1 MKARRR
7 SIIPSSAACG
17 VNDCSPVRAGVAPDE
32 WRPAFEPR
40 RCISPEPGQ
49 VHHDLK
55 VPASYCA
62 GRLVDARIRTGCPGH
77 PVPHRAIIARGRI
90 VKLEGSLATFP
101 LRELIDMVTFSSVTG
116 VLNIYESGK
125 AGHLFFRDGA
135 LYHAERGAAR
145 GIDALAELLA
155 VDEAFFSFVSDIVA
169 EDESLWGAP
178 HYFLQSAERA
188 ANRWRQIRPYVPD
201 LERTPRLLVAP
212 EWIERH
218 VNPAHHPLLAL
229 VDGRLTLRDI
239 AARLSW
245 AAIDVAEIAAQLL
258 LDGVIELT
266 SASPE
271 PPDPAPPARQ
281 SGLFDRLLAS
291 DTASPASPP
300 KAPPPADPRPRSHQ
314 SVEDSI
320 LRLLRGSG

>member
-1 MKARRR
+1 M
-7 SIIPSSAACG
+7 
-17 VNDCSPVRAGVAPDE
+17 
-32 WRPAFEPR
+32 
-40 RCISPEPGQ
+40 
-49 VHHDLK
+49 
-55 VPASYCA
+55 
-62 GRLVDARIRTGCPGH
+62 DARIRAACLGRSVLHCT
-77 PVPHRAIIARGRI
+77 IIARERI

-116 VLNIYESGK
+116 VLNIYGSGK
-125 AGHLFFRDGA
+125 AGRLFFRDGA

-155 VDEAFFSFVSDIVA
+155 IDEAFFSFVSDIVA

-188 ANRWRQIRPYVPD
+188 ATRWRQIRPYVPD
-201 LERTPRLLVAP
+201 LERIPRLLVAP

-245 AAIDVAEIAAQLL
+245 AAIDVAEIAAQLS

-266 SASPE
+266 TSPSE
-271 PPDPAPPARQ
+271 PPDPAPPARG

-291 DTASPASPP
+291 GSATPASPP
-300 KAPPPADPRPRSHQ
+300 AAPPPADPQPRPYQ
-314 SVEDSI
+314 SVEDPI